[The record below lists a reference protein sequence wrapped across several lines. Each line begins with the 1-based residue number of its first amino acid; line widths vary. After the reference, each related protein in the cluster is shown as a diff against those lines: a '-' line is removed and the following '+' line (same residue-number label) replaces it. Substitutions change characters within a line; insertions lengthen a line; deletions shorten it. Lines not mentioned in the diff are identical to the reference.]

1 MATPPL
7 EQHPTDLR
15 EYVRVVRARKYEI
28 GVVTVVLVA
37 ATMFF
42 TFQQTPIYQGTTKVL
57 VKPVQ
62 NPTSSVSVPQQPNL
76 DTERELV
83 LSQAVA
89 QKVQKDVSLAT
100 PVDTLLEHVKV
111 QVVTDTE
118 VMEVKYDDP
127 YPAMAARLANGFAQ
141 AYVDFRSEQALDQFQ
156 AAASAIQKRIE
167 GVQDN
172 LTTVNRKLASAKN
185 PSTRDALQA
194 QRDTFVAQLAV
205 LQQRLLDLQ
214 SSASVAQSSAEIVQR
229 AEVPTSP
236 VSPNKVRNGI
246 LALFAGLAL
255 GVGLAFLRE
264 RLDDR
269 LKTRH
274 EIERRLGAPVLAAVP
289 RLGSWRRGD
298 SARLVMRTE
307 PKSPVSEA
315 YRTLGTNIQYL
326 ASKQPLKVVMVT
338 SSLGGDGKTTTAA
351 NLAVALA
358 QAGKRVILVSADLRR
373 PRLHHFFGLANEL
386 GLANALA
393 ETVSTRELTKEVGIP
408 SLRVINAG
416 APPNDPAA
424 LLGSNQMAEFLRG
437 LRQVSDFV
445 IIDTPPVLAVA
456 DASILAPHVDGTLFV
471 MDAEQSSRLALAQ
484 ARDQLENAGA
494 NVVGAVYGNFEP
506 GQGAYYPYYNY
517 YSQYYSDEQG
527 VGANGG
533 RLRRRLSRRPSDG
546 GTSYGRASLNGRPS
560 KSTRSTTEGLFGGE
574 TSTPKR

>member
-141 AYVDFRSEQALDQFQ
+141 AYVDFRSEQALD
-156 AAASAIQKRIE
+156 
-167 GVQDN
+167 
-172 LTTVNRKLASAKN
+172 
-185 PSTRDALQA
+185 
-194 QRDTFVAQLAV
+194 QLAV

-373 PRLHHFFGLANEL
+373 PRLHHFFGLANDV
-386 GLANALA
+386 GLSNALSA
-393 ETVSTRELTKEVGIP
+393 TISAAKLTREAGIP
-408 SLRVINAG
+408 TLRLINAG
-416 APPNDPAA
+416 PVPDDPAA
-424 LLGSNQMAEFLRG
+424 LLGSQQTGEFIDG

-456 DASILAPHVDGTLFV
+456 DASILAPLVDGAVLV
-471 MDAEQSSRLALAQ
+471 MDAEQSSRSALGQ

-494 NVVGAVYGNFEP
+494 NIIGAVYSNFEP
-506 GQGAYYPYYNY
+506 GPSAYYPYYNY
-517 YSQYYSDEQG
+517 YAQYYSDEND

-533 RLRRRLSRRPSDG
+533 KLRKRLARRPRSRTYRRG
-546 GTSYGRASLNGRPS
+546 SLNGRPD
-560 KSTRSTTEGLFGGE
+560 
-574 TSTPKR
+574 

>member
-1 MATPPL
+1 MTTAP

-15 EYVRVVRARKYEI
+15 EYIRVLRARKLEVA
-28 GVVTVVLVA
+28 VVTVVLVA

-42 TFQQTPIYQGTTKVL
+42 TFQQTPIYEGTTKVL

-62 NPTSSVSVPQQPNL
+62 NPSGSVSLPQQPNL

-89 QKVQKDVSLAT
+89 QKVQKDARVST
-100 PVDTLLEHVKV
+100 PIDTLLESVKV

-127 YPAMAARLANGFAQ
+127 DPTTAARLANAFAK

-156 AAASAIQKRIE
+156 AAAAAIQKRID
-167 GVQDN
+167 GVQN
-172 LTTVNRKLASAKN
+172 SLATVNRKLHSATR
-185 PSTRDALQA
+185 PSRRDTLQA

-214 SSASVAQSSAEIVQR
+214 SNASVAQSSAEIVQR

-236 VSPNKVRNGI
+236 VSPNKIRNGI

-269 LKTRH
+269 IKTRH
-274 EIERRLGAPVLAAVP
+274 EMERRLGAPVLAAVP

-326 ASKQPLKVVMVT
+326 ASQQPLKVIMVT

-373 PRLHHFFGLANEL
+373 PRIHQFFGLANDV
-386 GLANALA
+386 GLSNALSA
-393 ETVSTRELTKEVGIP
+393 TISAAKLTREAGIP
-408 SLRVINAG
+408 TLRLINAG
-416 APPNDPAA
+416 PVPDDPAA
-424 LLGSNQMAEFLRG
+424 LLGSQQTGEFIDG

-456 DASILAPHVDGTLFV
+456 DASILAPLVDGAVLV
-471 MDAEQSSRLALAQ
+471 MDAEQSSRSALGQ

-494 NVVGAVYGNFEP
+494 NIIGAVYSNFEP
-506 GQGAYYPYYNY
+506 GPSAYYPYYNY
-517 YSQYYSDEQG
+517 YAQYYSDEND

-533 RLRRRLSRRPSDG
+533 KLRKRLARRPRSRTYRRG
-546 GTSYGRASLNGRPS
+546 SLNGRPDG
-560 KSTRSTTEGLFGGE
+560 STRSATEDLIGGQRSTTN
-574 TSTPKR
+574 R